1 VFCGVGGV
9 LTAAVMNS
17 TFVIQICPLH
27 RLPFQLFLLSSLF
40 VYILCTSIYASGQ
53 MMIIISWVSSYGHV
67 YPCLGRN
74 SSS

>member
-1 VFCGVGGV
+1 VFCVGGV
-9 LTAAVMNS
+9 LTAAVMNN

-53 MMIIISWVSSYGHV
+53 MMIIIVGIVIWTCSSMSG
-67 YPCLGRN
+67 
-74 SSS
+74 S